1 MQIFVID
8 LCYSEGEVPTESG
21 REGEIEQLTR
31 AKDEE
36 DSLAVVPRPLF

>member
-8 LCYSEGEVPTESG
+8 LCYSEGEVHTESG